1 MPKQFTT
8 FYNHAYCYS
17 QERICGY
24 SRNQLKAIK
33 LWHLAGDSGCTIAY
47 SSIAIAFCNGEG
59 VAKNE
64 EIAKKYWEQAAIR
77 GACYSRY
84 NLGLKEEFVG
94 I

>member
-1 MPKQFTT
+1 MKRVKVGDAEAV
-8 FYNHAYCYS
+8 YNHAYCYS

-33 LWHLAGDSGCTIAY
+33 LWHLAGDSGCTMAY

-64 EIAKKYWEQAAIR
+64 EIAKRYWEHSYIFIAKDWFCR
-77 GACYSRY
+77 G
-84 NLGLKEEFVG
+84 
-94 I
+94 